1 MAAYPISTPVSFTGG
16 AVIDFNSA
24 TIREFANTAG
34 STGALVY
41 RDGSANMISLA
52 IGSASDV
59 LTVVGGVPAWSAPS
73 ANAVSVLAYGTA
85 STDGIPTGDTWTTFA
100 NGGGGSNYITWSTAA
115 PGNDAGASF
124 NTTTGI
130 YTVPATGIYQVSA
143 MVHYTASN
151 IGAGTITTPPA
162 GTASRQLRI
171 FKTNGSP
178 FVAALSI
185 RQAEASISNPTYVY
199 IPGTNVSLTAADTL
213 VLQGRQDTGA
223 ALTLDVVQGQ
233 TYFSLHRVS

>member
-1 MAAYPISTPVSFTGG
+1 MAAYPISTPVTFTGG

-41 RDGSANMISLA
+41 RDGSANMIALA

-59 LTVVGGVPAWSAPS
+59 LTVTGGVPVWAVPS
-73 ANAVSVLAYGTA
+73 ANAASVLAYGTA
-85 STDGIPTGDTWTTFA
+85 AAVGIPTGDTWTTFA
-100 NGGGGSNYITWSTAA
+100 NSGTNYITWSTAA
-115 PGNDAGASF
+115 PGNDAGSSF

-151 IGAGTITTPPA
+151 IGAGTIVTPPT

-171 FKTNGSP
+171 FKSNAAP
-178 FVAALSI
+178 FTVALST

-199 IPGTNVSLTAADTL
+199 IPGTNISLTAADTL
-213 VLQGRQDTGA
+213 VLQGRQDSGS

-233 TYFSLHRVS
+233 TYFSVHRVS